1 MPARRPVQGAVD
13 QRFNRCRA
21 AAART
26 IQAFSVRLRQQI
38 ELDT

>member
-1 MPARRPVQGAVD
+1 MPTGRPDQAAVD
-13 QRFNRCRA
+13 RRFHRCRYD
-21 AAART
+21 AARA